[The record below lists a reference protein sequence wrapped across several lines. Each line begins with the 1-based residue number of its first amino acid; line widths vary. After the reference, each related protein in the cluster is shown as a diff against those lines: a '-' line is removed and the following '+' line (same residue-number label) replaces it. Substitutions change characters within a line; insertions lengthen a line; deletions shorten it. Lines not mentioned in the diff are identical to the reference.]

1 MRPLDNLKVLDF
13 CWVVAGP
20 MTTSY
25 FAEYGATVIRC
36 ESRRRPDPL
45 TTSPPTKGKGMGVRS
60 GYYANYSANKYA
72 LGLNLGDPRAIEI
85 VKRLVAWAD
94 VVSENFTPGTME
106 RLGLGFDELR
116 KIKPD
121 LVMFSSSML
130 GRGGPISR
138 LPGFGAVLSSLSG
151 MTAYGAYTDFI
162 APRFGCA
169 AVLAALDHRR
179 RTGQGQHIDMS
190 QLESALQFIAP
201 IVLDYANNGRE
212 GSRTGNRHDAAAPHG
227 AFPCVGDDRWV
238 TITCMNDDQWLR
250 LRKAF
255 GDPAWMQE
263 PRFGTLLERKHHE
276 DELEANIVKITQKL
290 ETEALMHRLQA
301 AGVPAGLVHS
311 NKGVVEDEQL
321 NHRGHCVY
329 YEKAEI
335 GRHPV
340 QRSEFRLSKT
350 EALRKWPTPFVGE
363 HTRYVC
369 GEILGMHAS
378 EIDPLIADGVLEVP
392 PPELLAT

>member
-1 MRPLDNLKVLDF
+1 
-13 CWVVAGP
+13 
-20 MTTSY
+20 
-25 FAEYGATVIRC
+25 
-36 ESRRRPDPL
+36 
-45 TTSPPTKGKGMGVRS
+45 
-60 GYYANYSANKYA
+60 
-72 LGLNLGDPRAIEI
+72 
-85 VKRLVAWAD
+85 
-94 VVSENFTPGTME
+94 
-106 RLGLGFDELR
+106 
-116 KIKPD
+116 
-121 LVMFSSSML
+121 
-130 GRGGPISR
+130 
-138 LPGFGAVLSSLSG
+138 
-151 MTAYGAYTDFI
+151 
-162 APRFGCA
+162 
-169 AVLAALDHRR
+169 
-179 RTGQGQHIDMS
+179 MS

-276 DELEANIVKITQKL
+276 DELEANIVKITQKW
-290 ETEALMHRLQA
+290 EAEALMHRLQA

-369 GEILGMHAS
+369 GEILGMPAS